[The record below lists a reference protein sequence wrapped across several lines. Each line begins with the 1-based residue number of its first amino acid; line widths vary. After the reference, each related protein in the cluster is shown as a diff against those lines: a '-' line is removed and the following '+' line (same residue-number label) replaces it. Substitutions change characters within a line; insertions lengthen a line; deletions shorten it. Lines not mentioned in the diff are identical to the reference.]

1 VPTAPTTALNLLDG
15 VSWRGQ
21 AIPGDRVASLLAALA
36 GRPEGVPDTRLIAL
50 IWGDDEPANPTK
62 ALQVLVSRARTTLG
76 ADAVERYDGGYRLG
90 VPPDD
95 VDALLLRRLTRE
107 AGAALDAGEATRAA
121 DLAGRAA
128 GLEVADENGDHGPLA
143 ELRHDAAV
151 DQQRSERVLGLALA
165 AAGRDQDA
173 LPHLEA
179 VHAAAMHDTAVT
191 GALLRSLA
199 ATAGPAAAL
208 ARYEAYREDLADR
221 LGVDPDPVLQRL
233 HRELLVADS
242 PVRDGVHFDAD
253 TLLGREDDLAELRS
267 AVRRSRLVSVIG
279 PGGLGKTRVAHVLA
293 REATQPRVYF
303 VELVGVTSGD
313 DVVAEVGAA
322 LGVRGSVTGRRT
334 LTPAQLADVRSQIAA
349 ELDTAP
355 TLLVLDNC
363 EHVLE
368 SVASLVA
375 LLLVTTRDL
384 RVLTTSRAPLG
395 LAAEQV
401 VALRQLAA
409 DDAAKLF
416 DRRARAARADADL
429 PRDVVGD
436 IVARLDGL
444 PLAIELAAARVRTMT
459 VEEVRRRLDDLFG
472 LLRSRDR
479 SAPERHRTLS
489 AVIEWSW
496 DLLDPAD
503 QEGMARLSVFHD
515 GFTRET
521 AVAVLGHDGAD
532 LVETLAEQSL
542 LTVSEADGG
551 TRFRMLETV
560 REFAADRLTRS
571 ELRDDAQRRQDAWAA
586 AYADRCGAG
595 LFGAGEI
602 AAVDDLAAEENNL
615 ADVLRRAVRDGD
627 RALVARL
634 LACLGGFWTIS
645 GNHARV
651 FTIADSAEALLID
664 WDPPDELLTTA
675 QLVLS
680 WLTVHLSWMPHR
692 SIDGLRAALERWGVP
707 EHPWARVAYAM
718 FVEPDRDGQSVDQPV
733 DERVADMARRSGD
746 PVTAQMGLLWAGLVS
761 ENSGDIAT
769 SAAYAREGL
778 THPPLTP
785 YLEGALHAQL
795 AQLGMSAGDHE
806 EASRHA
812 AIAVPILR
820 RLHADD
826 DARSLQLIAFMNTL
840 LDGDTDA
847 AESMLV
853 DLEGE
858 PADARMGS
866 QMGMAAARAE
876 LALAR
881 GDVATGLRFFDQ
893 ALTSVAPIEGLEFN
907 GISPWVLLAASGSL
921 VARVKYGSTA
931 ADRRRTLELRD
942 ILTQPH
948 LEQTD
953 DGELPYLDFPLN
965 GVLVAAVG
973 AWAACEEDPD
983 LREDG
988 VRLVAI
994 ADRWAYNRSFPVM
1007 AWATLCD
1014 LTARKN
1020 PGRLDEVVAE
1030 YADRPPADLVEEARA
1045 LLRRVAAFGP

>member
-1 VPTAPTTALNLLDG
+1 MPPVVQPALTLLDG
-15 VSWRGQ
+15 VSWRGR
-21 AIPGDRVASLLAALA
+21 AIPGDRVAALLAALA
-36 GRPEGVPDTRLIAL
+36 GRPEGVTDSRLIGL
-50 IWGDDEPANPTK
+50 IWADDEPANPTK
-62 ALQVLVSRARTTLG
+62 ALRVLVSRVRTTLG
-76 ADAVERYDGGYRLG
+76 ADAVGRYDGGYRLG

-95 VDALLLRRLTRE
+95 VDALLLRRLVRE
-107 AGAALDAGEATRAA
+107 AGAALDAGEAARAA

-128 GLEVADENGDHGPLA
+128 GLDVADENGDRGPLA

-151 DQQRSERVLGLALA
+151 DQQRSERVLALALA

-173 LPHLEA
+173 LAHLEVVHGTA
-179 VHAAAMHDTAVT
+179 VHDTAVT
-191 GALLRSLA
+191 AALLRSVA

-208 ARYEAYREDLADR
+208 ARYEAYRQDLVDR
-221 LGVDPDPVLQRL
+221 LGVDPDPALQRL

-253 TLLGREDDLAELRS
+253 TLLGREDDLAELRA

-409 DDAAKLF
+409 DDAAELF

-459 VEEVRRRLDDLFG
+459 VEEVRRRLDDLFT

-479 SAPERHRTLS
+479 SAPERHRTLT

-503 QEGMARLSVFHD
+503 REGMARLSVFHD

-521 AVAVLGHDGAD
+521 ALVVLGPDGAD

-542 LTVSEADGG
+542 LTVTEAHGG

-560 REFAADRLTRS
+560 REFAAERLTGTG
-571 ELRDDAQRRQDAWAA
+571 LRDDAHRCQDDWAA
-586 AYADRCGAG
+586 AYVDRCGAG
-595 LFGAGEI
+595 LFGPDEI

-615 ADVLRRAVRDGD
+615 ADVLRRALREGD
-627 RALVARL
+627 RAMVARL
-634 LACLGGFWTIS
+634 LAFLGGFWTIS
-645 GNHARV
+645 GNHPRI
-651 FTIADSAEALLID
+651 FTIADSAEALLVD
-664 WDPPDELLTTA
+664 WDPPSDLLVTA

-680 WLTVHLSWMPHR
+680 WLTVHLSWMPNR
-692 SIDGLRAALERWGVP
+692 SIDGLRATLARWGVP
-707 EHPWARVAYAM
+707 DHPWARVAYAM
-718 FVEPDRDGQSVDQPV
+718 FVEPEQDGVPV
-733 DERVADMARRSGD
+733 DERVAAMARAAD
-746 PVTAQMGLLWAGLVS
+746 PVTAQMGLLWAGLIS
-761 ENSGDIAT
+761 ENSGDIAK
-769 SAAYAREGL
+769 SSAYAREGL

-785 YLEGALHAQL
+785 YLEGSLHAQL
-795 AQLGMSAGDHE
+795 AQLAMSAGDHE
-806 EASRHA
+806 TAAKHA
-812 AIAVPILR
+812 DIAVPILR
-820 RLHADD
+820 KLHADD
-826 DARSLQLIAFMNTL
+826 DARALLLIAFMNTL
-840 LDGDTDA
+840 LDGDPEGA
-847 AESMLV
+847 EAMLAELEAES
-853 DLEGE
+853 
-858 PADARMGS
+858 ADPRLGS
-866 QMGMAAARAE
+866 QMAMAAARAE

-881 GDVATGLRFFDQ
+881 GDVASGLRSFDE
-893 ALTSVAPIEGLEFN
+893 ALTSVAPIEGLEFS
-907 GISPWVLLAASGSL
+907 GISPWVMLAASGSL
-921 VARVKYGSTA
+921 VARVRYGSTP
-931 ADRRRTLELRD
+931 ADRHRAVELRD
-942 ILTQPH
+942 LLVEQH
-948 LEQTD
+948 LGHSNSAD
-953 DGELPYLDFPLN
+953 LPYLDFPLN

-973 AWAACEEDPD
+973 AWAAHEETEAV
-983 LREDG
+983 REDG
-988 VRLVAI
+988 VRLLAV

-1007 AWATLCD
+1007 SWESLREVA
-1014 LTARKN
+1014 ARKS
-1020 PGRLDEVVAE
+1020 PGRLDAVMAE
-1030 YADRPPADLVEEARA
+1030 YADRSPADLVEEARA
-1045 LLRRVAAFGP
+1045 LLRRVAPTSSS

>member
-1 VPTAPTTALNLLDG
+1 
-15 VSWRGQ
+15 VSWRGR
-21 AIPGDRVASLLAALA
+21 AIPGDRVAALLAALVA
-36 GRPEGVPDTRLIAL
+36 RPEGVADSRLIDL
-50 IWGDDEPANPTK
+50 IWTDDEPANPTK
-62 ALQVLVSRARTTLG
+62 ALQVLVSRVRAALG

-90 VPPDD
+90 VPADD

-107 AGAALDAGEATRAA
+107 AGAALDAGEASRAA
-121 DLAGRAA
+121 DLAARASVLDVA
-128 GLEVADENGDHGPLA
+128 GPRNGETGDHGPLA
-143 ELRHDAAV
+143 ELRQDAAA
-151 DQQRSERVLGLALA
+151 DRRRSERVLGLALA
-165 AAGRDQDA
+165 AAGRDQEA
-173 LPHLEA
+173 LPYLET
-179 VHAAAMHDTAVT
+179 VPAASVHDTTVT
-191 GALLRSLA
+191 AALLRSVA
-199 ATAGPAAAL
+199 ATSGAAAAL
-208 ARYEAYREDLADR
+208 ERYESYREDLADR
-221 LGVDPDPVLQRL
+221 LGVDPDPDLQRL
-233 HRELLVADS
+233 HRELLVTDS

-253 TLLGREDDLAELRS
+253 TLLGREEDLADLRT

-334 LTPAQLADVRSQIAA
+334 LTPAQLADVRSRIAA

-395 LAAEQV
+395 LAAEQA

-409 DDAAKLF
+409 DDAAELF

-429 PRDVVGD
+429 PRDVVTD
-436 IVARLDGL
+436 IVAPLDGL

-479 SAPERHRTLS
+479 SAPERHRTLT

-496 DLLDPAD
+496 DLLDPDD
-503 QEGMARLSVFHD
+503 QDGMARLSVFHD

-521 AVAVLGHDGAD
+521 AVAVLGRDGAD

-542 LTVSEADGG
+542 LTVSEAGGG

-560 REFAADRLTRS
+560 REFAAERLTSSGKR
-571 ELRDDAQRRQDAWAA
+571 EDAQARQGAWAA
-586 AYADRCGAG
+586 AYVDRCSSD
-595 LFGAGEI
+595 LFGPDEI
-602 AAVDDLAAEENNL
+602 AAVDALAVEENNL
-615 ADVLRRAVRDGD
+615 ADVLRRALRDGD
-627 RALVARL
+627 RVLVARL

-645 GNHARV
+645 GNHPRI
-651 FTIADSAEALLID
+651 FTIADSAEALLVD
-664 WDPPDELLTTA
+664 WDPPEELLTTA

-680 WLTVHLSWMPHR
+680 WLTVHLSWMPNR
-692 SIDGLRAALERWGVP
+692 SIDGLRATLERWGVP
-707 EHPWARVAYAM
+707 DHPWARVAYAM
-718 FVEPDRDGQSVDQPV
+718 FVETEDGRPV
-733 DERVADMARRSGD
+733 DERVAAMAREAD
-746 PVTAQMGLLWAGLVS
+746 PVTAQMGLLWAALIS
-761 ENSGDIAT
+761 ENSSDLAR

-785 YLEGALHAQL
+785 YLEGALHGQL
-795 AQLGMSAGDHE
+795 AQLAMSSGDHDS
-806 EASRHA
+806 AARHA
-812 AIAVPILR
+812 DIAVPILR

-826 DARSLQLIAFMNTL
+826 DARSLLLIAFMNTL
-840 LDGDTDA
+840 LDGDLDGA
-847 AESMLV
+847 EEMLAELEAES
-853 DLEGE
+853 
-858 PADARMGS
+858 ADPRLGS
-866 QMGMAAARAE
+866 QMALCAARAE
-876 LALAR
+876 LALVR
-881 GDVATGLRFFDQ
+881 GDVPTGLRYFDD
-893 ALTSVAPIEGLEFN
+893 ALTSVAPVEGLEFA
-907 GISPWVLLAASGSL
+907 GMSPWVMLAASGSL
-921 VARVKYGSTA
+921 VARVRYGSTP
-931 ADRRRTLELRD
+931 ADRVRAAELRD
-942 ILTQPH
+942 LLVDQH
-948 LEQTD
+948 LEHAD
-953 DGELPYLDFPLN
+953 SGDLPYLDFPLN

-973 AWAACEEDPD
+973 AWAVSAESPD
-983 LREDG
+983 LRDAG
-988 VRLVAI
+988 LRLLAV

-1007 AWATLCD
+1007 AWDGLRELAG
-1014 LTARKN
+1014 RSS
-1020 PGRLDEVVAE
+1020 PGRLDAVLAE

-1045 LLRRVAAFGP
+1045 LLRRTRTTSSS